1 MTVPSRR
8 SLMYRRTK
16 YSEWGRDCCTLRSA
30 GWNWM
35 ARFPP
40 NEALENN
47 RRAKYYSITAKGKKT
62 VAAGTQTWDR
72 LSVAV
77 QRVLA
82 R

>member
-1 MTVPSRR
+1 
-8 SLMYRRTK
+8 
-16 YSEWGRDCCTLRSA
+16 
-30 GWNWM
+30 M